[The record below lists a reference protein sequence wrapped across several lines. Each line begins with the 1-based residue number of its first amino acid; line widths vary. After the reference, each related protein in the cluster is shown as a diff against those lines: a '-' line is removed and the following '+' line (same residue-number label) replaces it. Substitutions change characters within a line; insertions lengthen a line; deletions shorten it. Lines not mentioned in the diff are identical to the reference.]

1 MPCTP
6 LIKRWCAIM
15 RLLNNNK
22 YKNMLTEP
30 SKDFTR
36 LEVEYFYKLK
46 TIKSI
51 TNIIEGSKDLE
62 YIKELNR
69 RILQV
74 IEE

>member
-1 MPCTP
+1 
-6 LIKRWCAIM
+6 
-15 RLLNNNK
+15 
-22 YKNMLTEP
+22 MLTKP

-51 TNIIEGSKDLE
+51 TNIIEGSSDLE

-74 IEE
+74 IEEDN